1 MADEVRLIAKG
12 SATTDPLGNTLRD
25 TGGGSQFGVRFKI
38 TPKITESRVT
48 SYVDEGLPESGGVTV
63 YATTDNRKF
72 TINATFVSRTQE
84 EAQRTFL
91 EINTLK
97 SWLIPEDSGGGTA
110 KPEIIKLWGYKQ
122 QFDGIPV
129 VLSALN
135 ITWGDDVDYID
146 SGNAWV
152 PIIQTASLTLIESH
166 STDEL
171 NPFNIEQFRQG
182 VMPGF

>member
-12 SATTDPLGNTLRD
+12 STTQDPLGNTLRD
-25 TGGGSQFGVRFKI
+25 TGGGSQFGVRFRV
-38 TPKITESRVT
+38 TPKISESRVT
-48 SYVDEGLPESGGVTV
+48 TYQDEALPDAGGITV
-63 YATTDNRKF
+63 YAVTDNRKF

-84 EAQRTFL
+84 EAQRTFR

-97 SWLIPEDSGGGTA
+97 SWLIPENDGNA
-110 KPEIIKLWGYKQ
+110 KPEIIKLWGYKK

-129 VLSALN
+129 VMSTLN
-135 ITWGDDVDYID
+135 ITWADDVDYID

-152 PIIQTASLTLIESH
+152 PIVQTASMTLIESH
-166 STDEL
+166 STPEVQAFD
-171 NPFNIEQFRQG
+171 IEAFRQG